1 MILSATQRAMETSSF
16 FQGEDRLN
24 SLALNIHLDI
34 CNTALSWMEEDVF
47 WIYKYYYQSVL
58 FVAFIDKQS
67 GALIIPDFDV
77 AVPALQLKPSS
88 SDGNIPDMGGI
99 YCLFIALWP
108 LIMP

>member
-34 CNTALSWMEEDVF
+34 CNTALSWNEGGCILI
-47 WIYKYYYQSVL
+47 IYQYYYQSVL

-67 GALIIPDFDV
+67 GALMIPDFDV
-77 AVPALQLKPSS
+77 ARPALLCHKEPAQAKLK
-88 SDGNIPDMGGI
+88 
-99 YCLFIALWP
+99 
-108 LIMP
+108 